1 MFQRRRFL
9 ALQMS
14 TIFCLK
20 PSAVRLLYD
29 DMKSKHCG
37 THRIKIATLAAT
49 GIALIQWGAGAA
61 DLTALELF
69 TKGDQLVGSEAQ
81 GRLIEIRSEKSIATL
96 TPNIWYITYYDPN
109 SSGKATEVKFEAG
122 EKTEVK
128 YKGNLLGIAK
138 APKELPKDKI
148 KVDSDAAIKTATGE
162 PLLKNLTLKATR
174 LILEDWQGLPT
185 WKVRIWAAKLQ
196 KPDRMVDVGDVFI
209 SAEDGKV
216 LRSDLKISKVD

>member
-1 MFQRRRFL
+1 MRSENSGIYH
-9 ALQMS
+9 A
-14 TIFCLK
+14 K
-20 PSAVRLLYD
+20 V
-29 DMKSKHCG
+29 
-37 THRIKIATLAAT
+37 ATMLAA
-49 GIALIQWGAGAA
+49 GIVLFQWAAAAA

-69 TKGDQLVGSEAQ
+69 RKGDQIVGSEAE
-81 GRLIEIRSEKSIATL
+81 GRLIEIRSEKSIASL
-96 TPNIWYITYYDPN
+96 TPAIWYITYYDPN

-122 EKTEVK
+122 EKTEMK

-162 PLLKNLTLKATR
+162 PLLKDLTLKATR
-174 LILEDWQGLPT
+174 LILEDWQGIPT

-196 KPDRMVDVGDVFI
+196 KPDRMVDVGEVFI

-216 LRSDLKISKVD
+216 LRSDLKISRVD

>member
-1 MFQRRRFL
+1 MEL
-9 ALQMS
+9 AYAQM
-14 TIFCLK
+14 T
-20 PSAVRLLYD
+20 
-29 DMKSKHCG
+29 SKNSGIYH
-37 THRIKIATLAAT
+37 TKIATVVAA
-49 GIALIQWGAGAA
+49 GIAFFQWAAGAA

-69 TKGDQLVGSEAQ
+69 KKGDQIVGSEAE
-81 GRLIEIRSEKSIATL
+81 GRLIEIRSEKSVASI
-96 TPNIWYITYYDPN
+96 TPSIWYITYYDPN

-122 EKTEVK
+122 EKTELK

-148 KVDSDAAIKTATGE
+148 KVDSDTAIKTAAGE

-174 LILEDWQGLPT
+174 LILEDWQGIPT

-196 KPDRMVDVGDVFI
+196 KPDKMADVGEVFI

-216 LRSDLKISKVD
+216 LRSDLKIKRVE